1 PTNPFLRC
9 QRRLRASCLPRAFD
23 AFDPGHGSRSG
34 ALAQVFAE
42 SATLSPGHP
51 TSNEPI
57 TTDSIEPTMAA
68 TVAFPAGR
76 PQQCS
81 EQLPMSNVDTL
92 SDQGSGMR
100 ISQQSSMILSRL
112 PPQMTTQLFASA
124 FKHAVKAG
132 EALFVAGDRG
142 DGCYRVEQGL
152 VKITVMSDRGEER
165 IIALV
170 GAGEIM
176 GELSLIDH
184 QPRSASAIA
193 LCDST
198 FRYITRQAFEDCT
211 KDDPEIYQGSHGHPG
226 GTPARDRRDPGC
238 RELPVGAGLCCP
250 HAARTRGLYRQGR
263 GSRTH
268 SARPADQRKGPGCH
282 GRGGARE

>member
-1 PTNPFLRC
+1 
-9 QRRLRASCLPRAFD
+9 
-23 AFDPGHGSRSG
+23 
-34 ALAQVFAE
+34 
-42 SATLSPGHP
+42 
-51 TSNEPI
+51 
-57 TTDSIEPTMAA
+57 
-68 TVAFPAGR
+68 
-76 PQQCS
+76 
-81 EQLPMSNVDTL
+81 
-92 SDQGSGMR
+92 MR
-100 ISQQSSMILSRL
+100 ILQQSSVILSSL
-112 PPQMTTQLFASA
+112 PPQMTPQLFACA
-124 FKHAVKAG
+124 FERAVKAG
-132 EALFVAGDRG
+132 DALFMAGDRG
-142 DGCYRVEQGL
+142 DGCSRVEQGL

-263 GSRTH
+263 GSWTH
-268 SARPADQRKGPGCH
+268 SARPADQREGPGCH
-282 GRGGARE
+282 GRGGARERQSRLERFEEARGHRAMFAILRAQRCRSTRARGAPLSVGREGCMSQRANIWRR